1 VIFWSN
7 AANGRFERVGA
18 RSSPARPA
26 WVIGGPLRSTR
37 QLTQAARRVALEVGR
52 WKSDNGDVTSRIVE
66 TLMTAQSYRVRIGV
80 LIVWFLCVGLCQA
93 QTRDDYERARNQMVT
108 EFIEGAGV
116 RNPRVLDAMRKVP
129 RHEFVLPALKSKAY
143 TDAAWSIGYKQ
154 TISPPFV
161 VAFMTETLDPQPS
174 DRVLE
179 IGTGS
184 GYQAAV
190 LSHLVKDVFS
200 IEIVEPLGRSAARR
214 LKRLG
219 YKNVKTKVGDGY
231 LGWPEYAPFDKIIV
245 TCSPES
251 VPKPLIDQLKEGGK
265 MVIPVGE
272 RYRQDLYLMEKKDGK
287 LVRKQLIPTLFVP
300 MTGRSEKERTIK
312 PDPSNPQLFN
322 GGFETLEESGQ
333 PEGWHYQR
341 QMTLPTDAAP
351 EGKHFARFENEDRG
365 RLGQALQG
373 LPVDGQRLGTLNF
386 RFTARGKDIVEGADP
401 SERAGLRIY
410 FYDDERRLIGA
421 DQIVRIF
428 GTSDWHTVEGTTK
441 IPTAARH
448 AVLQLG
454 LDGATG
460 RLDVDDIRMTVGRR

>member
-1 VIFWSN
+1 MKRPPVEAEMPTRLFYVFSFVLPGLYLS
-7 AANGRFERVGA
+7 AGLD
-18 RSSPARPA
+18 PAR
-26 WVIGGPLRSTR
+26 G
-37 QLTQAARRVALEVGR
+37 
-52 WKSDNGDVTSRIVE
+52 
-66 TLMTAQSYRVRIGV
+66 
-80 LIVWFLCVGLCQA
+80 
-93 QTRDDYERARNQMVT
+93 DDYELARKQMVS
-108 EFIEGAGV
+108 EYIERAGV
-116 RNPRVLDAMRKVP
+116 HNPRVLDAMRKVP
-129 RHEFVLPALKSKAY
+129 RHEFVLPALKAKAY
-143 TDAAWSIGYKQ
+143 TDAAWSIGHKQ

-161 VAFMTETLDPQPS
+161 VAFMTETLDPQPT

-200 IEIVEPLGRSAARR
+200 IEIVEPLGHSAARR

-272 RYRQDLYLMEKKDGK
+272 RYRQDIYLMEKKNGK
-287 LVRKQLIPTLFVP
+287 LIRKQLIPTLFVP

-312 PDPSNPQLFN
+312 PDPLNPQLFN
-322 GGFETLEESGQ
+322 GGFEVQEESGQ

-341 QMTLPTDAAP
+341 QMTLGSDGAP

-365 RLGQALQG
+365 RLAQALQG
-373 LPVDGQRLGTLNF
+373 LPVDGQRLLTF
-386 RFTARGKDIVEGADP
+386 TFHFTARAQEVVEGSDP
-401 SERAGLRIY
+401 SERAGIWLY

-421 DQIVRIF
+421 EQAVRVF
-428 GTSDWHTVEGTTK
+428 GTSDWHTIEGTVK
-441 IPTAARH
+441 IPSAARH
-448 AVLQLG
+448 AIVQLG

-460 RLDVDDIRMTVGRR
+460 RLDVDDVRMTVGRR